1 MYLSI
6 DIVLTIQKFQ
16 FRLTCSALILS
27 CHIEYRVL
35 NFSLKTGMKIVI
47 CVQLVNN
54 KFHICWKPLKPF
66 DVFILSTND
75 PGWYR
80 YRIKTSYMYHQILLK
95 ETCRWKQK
103 INLFLRNN
111 QYFVL
116 THKLIELIRHKYW
129 TI

>member
-47 CVQLVNN
+47 CVQLVN

-66 DVFILSTND
+66 DVLYCQQMTQDDLDIESKLA
-75 PGWYR
+75 
-80 YRIKTSYMYHQILLK
+80 
-95 ETCRWKQK
+95 TC
-103 INLFLRNN
+103 I
-111 QYFVL
+111 
-116 THKLIELIRHKYW
+116 IRFC
-129 TI
+129 